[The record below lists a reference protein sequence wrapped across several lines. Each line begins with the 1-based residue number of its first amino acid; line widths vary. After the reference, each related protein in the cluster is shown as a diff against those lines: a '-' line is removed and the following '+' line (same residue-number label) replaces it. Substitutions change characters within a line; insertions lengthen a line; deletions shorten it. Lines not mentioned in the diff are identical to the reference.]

1 MILPMCQTHQSP
13 YLREAHGLSEK
24 QFKHHYKYFTKEFSF
39 FVLLIVVHRVR
50 TLLVVIG
57 WLLKAS
63 PVFSD
68 GNVAT
73 T

>member
-1 MILPMCQTHQSP
+1 MCQTHQSP
-13 YLREAHGLSEK
+13 YLKEAHSLSEK
-24 QFKHHYKYFTKEFSF
+24 QQFKHLNKYFTKEFSY

-50 TLLVVIG
+50 TLLAVME

-63 PVFSD
+63 LFSSD
-68 GNVAT
+68 GDVAT